1 MLKIWWKKLYNT
13 VNPIL
18 LRKESHFTK
27 LIVLRAHENVFYSGL
42 ESTLANVHLNYWII
56 KGWRFVKK
64 ELKQCYV
71 CKLIQGE
78 FLLPPKTPLPSFWVN
93 CCYPF
98 ETTGLDFA
106 GTLHSN
112 AGKDNELQKC
122 YILLF
127 TCATVHAV
135 HLQITRDFSS
145 KSLVLAIRRFIT
157 QHRKPALFVSDNFKS
172 FKCANVK
179 EFIFKHRIKWE
190 FIIERSPW

>member
-1 MLKIWWKKLYNT
+1 MVGVKIWWKKLYNT

-98 ETTGLDFA
+98 ETTGLDFS
-106 GTLHSN
+106 GPLHAN
-112 AGKDNELQKC
+112 AGNDNELKNATSF
-122 YILLF
+122 YLLVQQF
-127 TCATVHAV
+127 M
-135 HLQITRDFSS
+135 Q
-145 KSLVLAIRRFIT
+145 FIY
-157 QHRKPALFVSDNFKS
+157 KLPVIFP
-172 FKCANVK
+172 VK
-179 EFIFKHRIKWE
+179 DWF
-190 FIIERSPW
+190 